1 MVPKEKG
8 SDRIVARVRAS
19 SGGRSRGGG
28 QRWAMAAV
36 ERRGGRFSR
45 GPTFGFTPI
54 RLFPTGDLDFRSFHS
69 HPRRI
74 RTARWVGP
82 GAKGRRQVG
91 PVRCGWCGKWGRVPT
106 CGHALALVGAG
117 KEGGGG
123 CWGLSGFSW
132 TPRGHARTAQPTPCF
147 PAVSVRTRC
156 GLGRPNADTEIW
168 PSHHSFCGREPPGE
182 NPTSHRGHVRDRGVH
197 VYVRAST
204 YELWTWAA
212 PIERKGGARVR
223 MTGGAS
229 PDARHVVAAWIWR
242 LFAVAVWLVSEPHH
256 LDHKK

>member
-1 MVPKEKG
+1 MRRGREKGPHAGANVLTTPVLESTSSAVYAPVALVVPKEKG

-45 GPTFGFTPI
+45 DPTFGFTPI

-117 KEGGGG
+117 KEGGVGWVCRGSRGQRAGTRARPNQRPVFQPYRFDRDAGWGG
-123 CWGLSGFSW
+123 RTR
-132 TPRGHARTAQPTPCF
+132 TPRTGHPTTLFVVENLPERIP
-147 PAVSVRTRC
+147 PATVATSVI
-156 GLGRPNADTEIW
+156 G
-168 PSHHSFCGREPPGE
+168 
-182 NPTSHRGHVRDRGVH
+182 
-197 VYVRAST
+197 AST
-204 YELWTWAA
+204 YELWTWAV
-212 PIERKGGARVR
+212 PIERREAR
-223 MTGGAS
+223 GSG
-229 PDARHVVAAWIWR
+229 
-242 LFAVAVWLVSEPHH
+242 
-256 LDHKK
+256 